1 MTPARIEPLIDAVVA
16 ALAGSDS
23 SVVACYLDERSLLH
37 VPGVS
42 GLAGDY
48 EGREAICALLD
59 RMAATT
65 EGTLSF
71 ETTCTTVAS
80 IGQVRLCG
88 NVSGGRGGRSL
99 ATTATLETKLSG
111 IHIREAWLSCA
122 DQLAWDAFWG

>member
-1 MTPARIEPLIDAVVA
+1 MTPARIEPLVDAVVA

-23 SVVACYLDERSLLH
+23 SVIAGYLDDRSVLH

-42 GLAGDY
+42 GLAGEY

-59 RMAATT
+59 RMSATT

-71 ETTCTTVAS
+71 ETTRTTVAS
-80 IGQVRLCG
+80 IGRVRLCG

-99 ATTATLETKLSG
+99 VTTATLESELSG
-111 IHIREAWLSCA
+111 VHIREAWLSCA
-122 DQLAWDAFWG
+122 DQPAWDAFWG